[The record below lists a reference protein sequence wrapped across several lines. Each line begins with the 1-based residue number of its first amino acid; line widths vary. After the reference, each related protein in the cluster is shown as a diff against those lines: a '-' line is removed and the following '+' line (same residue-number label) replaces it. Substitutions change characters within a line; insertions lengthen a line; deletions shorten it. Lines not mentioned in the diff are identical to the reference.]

1 MLTLSFKNKILIL
14 FIAFIFFIFFILDLN
29 KLFTIEYLIENNKV
43 LLNYV
48 NNNFFISITLFYLIY
63 LVCLFF
69 FLPVSSI
76 MIIFSTYFFDA
87 SLVIPIN
94 IIILAIGGLFNFV
107 LLKKFNISSIF
118 DKANKIVKKIEN
130 EVKKSEILY
139 LLLLRSIP
147 IPYAVGTAILVILK
161 IPKIRFL
168 WTTMLGVIPV
178 VTIYSLAGLQLKELI
193 DINNN
198 IKIEDLI
205 NYKNFIILGLLI
217 LLIILS
223 IYFKKKFK

>member
-14 FIAFIFFIFFILDLN
+14 FVVCIFFVFFIFDLN
-29 KLFTIEYLIENNKV
+29 ELFTIEYLIENNKF

-48 NNNFFISITLFYLIY
+48 NNNFLISITLFYLTY

-76 MIIFSTYFFDA
+76 MIVFSTYFFDP
-87 SLVIPIN
+87 SLVMPIN
-94 IIILAIGGLFNFV
+94 IIILGIGGLFNFV

-118 DKANKIVKKIEN
+118 DKASEIVEKIEN

-178 VTIYSLAGLQLKELI
+178 ATIYSLAGLQLRELI
-193 DINNN
+193 DINNK
-198 IKIEDLI
+198 IEIEDLI
-205 NYKNFIILGLLI
+205 NYKNFIILGLII